1 MESFQVVCYFDS
13 VEDEMINFA
22 LLDSDIADFN
32 VDTLLKLTFQHSKK
46 EVYGRRLFQDRN
58 SH

>member
-1 MESFQVVCYFDS
+1 MVCYFDS